1 MRAAPRVPDYYKVLN
16 RLPIRAGFD
25 PASVPSGYLSAG
37 TLIDLLERREHAPLT
52 EEEQALPLAD
62 SRVATIRAMDGRLI
76 RAVESGRNKQ
86 GWFYTA
92 TGVLGPTLEGPLT
105 TAEAAE
111 VRRKKEEADRLFAI
125 EIAAKSKK
133 DTGEHHRS
141 AATALAGPMG
151 WLCSHTDGAVCRRAA
166 RGVCAAGQV
175 HEMQERRGPR
185 GLGAH

>member
-1 MRAAPRVPDYYKVLN
+1 MPDYYKVLN

-52 EEEQALPLAD
+52 EQEEALPLAD

-92 TGVLGPTLEGPLT
+92 TGVLGATLEGPLT

-111 VRRKKEEADRLFAI
+111 VR
-125 EIAAKSKK
+125 
-133 DTGEHHRS
+133 S
-141 AATALAGPMG
+141 ACL
-151 WLCSHTDGAVCRRAA
+151 L
-166 RGVCAAGQV
+166 
-175 HEMQERRGPR
+175 
-185 GLGAH
+185 